1 MAKTQNPVLLL
12 SDAER
17 AALRKARI
25 RVRDL
30 GEMRPEDVVAAT
42 KGKMSLEHARE
53 NCALVAHYAIDGIGM
68 SLAGDFWRLGFAH
81 PRELVGITVQQL
93 ARRMEGAGGREL
105 DASYLR
111 ALEAALVGVARTFGG
126 RDAPRLMLE
135 PVAPKLKPLPGG
147 TKRAEVMKRPYPSTI
162 DQVRVTREDGTAI
175 LEYAEPGVSTV
186 HFQIGAGLG
195 SMTDEDVIALHIGT
209 LEAMEDLRLESDL
222 PALEMPVGVPQIEW
236 FERGYQWSAR
246 GHVLRCLIDS
256 GDDEGPSVIIDD
268 KELTWTQFGRV
279 VSSFAGWGLRAI
291 FVDHDSLHEEPRIEV
306 GEPDEEPRR

>member
-30 GEMRPEDVVAAT
+30 GAMRPEEVVAST
-42 KGKMSLEHARE
+42 KGKMSLEHARK

-81 PRELVGITVQQL
+81 PRELVGITAQQL
-93 ARRMEGAGGREL
+93 ARRMEDAGGREL
-105 DASYLR
+105 DVSYLR
-111 ALEAALVGVARTFGG
+111 ALEIALVGVARAFGA
-126 RDAPRLMLE
+126 RDAARAIVE

-268 KELTWTQFGRV
+268 KELTWAQFGRV